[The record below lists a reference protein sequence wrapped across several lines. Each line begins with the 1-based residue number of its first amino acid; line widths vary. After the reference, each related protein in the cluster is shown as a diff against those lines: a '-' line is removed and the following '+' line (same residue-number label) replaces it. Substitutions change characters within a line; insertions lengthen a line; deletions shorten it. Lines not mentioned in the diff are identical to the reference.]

1 MLESVVS
8 VAFAPFHIG
17 KIQKQLLKVENNF
30 QVHHMYNALH
40 PHLDD
45 VERVIAPSLHRYYVE
60 TTKEHFIYQVLHGVA
75 S

>member
-8 VAFAPFHIG
+8 VAFAPFHID

-45 VERVIAPSLHRYYVE
+45 VERVIAPSLHR
-60 TTKEHFIYQVLHGVA
+60 H
-75 S
+75 